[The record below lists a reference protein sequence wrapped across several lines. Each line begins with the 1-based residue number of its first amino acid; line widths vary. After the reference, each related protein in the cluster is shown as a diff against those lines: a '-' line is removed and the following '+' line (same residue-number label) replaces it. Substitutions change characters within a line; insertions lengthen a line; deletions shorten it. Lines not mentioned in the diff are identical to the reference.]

1 MNFEPFVS
9 ADVAAKH
16 CGISRRLLLA
26 MARRGIAGAYPIG
39 CGDFRHRW
47 VFKISELNAA
57 IDPTMRRPPQAETT
71 REYRSQDAIQ
81 TRYDRAK
88 GSPR

>member
-1 MNFEPFVS
+1 MQFEPFVP
-9 ADVAAKH
+9 ADIAAKH

-47 VFKISELNAA
+47 VFRISELSAA
-57 IDPTMRRPPQAETT
+57 IDPRLRRPPAN
-71 REYRSQDAIQ
+71 DNQ
-81 TRYDRAK
+81 TLHDLRYDRAK